1 KISKVIRIT
10 SQGFDWKN
18 HLKKDIAQVFQKT
31 KALKR
36 YLSRKEVQINN
47 IYLTKHT
54 PADDWE
60 MLKKPMML
68 KEKKTI
74 RMNVYYL
81 AEENFKEEEL
91 RLKDDLN
98 LLLEEGTMNKT
109 DEEMEQ
115 ETNNYKKELAL
126 FITNK
131 RKEEENVF
139 SFGRP
144 KLVYILLVINLFMYF
159 VLEANGG
166 SESIETLIKY
176 GAKYNP
182 AILIDGER
190 WRIVSSMFLHIG
202 FIHLLMTLLAVYYL
216 GTLVE

>member
-1 KISKVIRIT
+1 MNVKENYLMYSLVYQMVKDEQYELLHINDQIKEVWLQKYENKISKVIRIT

-54 PADDWE
+54 PVDDWE

-81 AEENFKEEEL
+81 AEKNFKEEEL
-91 RLKDDLN
+91 RLKEDLN
-98 LLLEEGTMNKT
+98 YYL
-109 DEEMEQ
+109 
-115 ETNNYKKELAL
+115 KKEQ
-126 FITNK
+126 
-131 RKEEENVF
+131 
-139 SFGRP
+139 
-144 KLVYILLVINLFMYF
+144 
-159 VLEANGG
+159 
-166 SESIETLIKY
+166 
-176 GAKYNP
+176 
-182 AILIDGER
+182 
-190 WRIVSSMFLHIG
+190 
-202 FIHLLMTLLAVYYL
+202 
-216 GTLVE
+216 